1 MKRSQDSDQ
10 SERLKS
16 ICEFLSTATG
26 LRHEILEEEK
36 VTISQKTDSKTI
48 SVDMSLVTDVL
59 SRKDTDGNDFIQINF
74 NNSRKIL
81 LTTTLIG
88 FKPAPI
94 QGLDMQKLPK
104 VVTTPDL
111 NSVFE
116 AIEEAMSYR
125 VSNEEVETLKK
136 VYDSILAG
144 GELVGFDLLQ
154 ERQWIWSLLNS
165 KATA

>member
-1 MKRSQDSDQ
+1 MKRAQDPIQ
-10 SERLKS
+10 TERLKS
-16 ICEFLSTATG
+16 ICDFLGTATG
-26 LRHEILEEEK
+26 LKHKILEDEKVSISQRTDNKEILFDIAEVSE
-36 VTISQKTDSKTI
+36 
-48 SVDMSLVTDVL
+48 VL
-59 SRKDTDGNDFIQINF
+59 SRKDTEGNGFIQVNF
-74 NNSRKIL
+74 TNSRKIL

-88 FKPAPI
+88 FKPAPV

-125 VSNEEVETLKK
+125 VSSEELDTLKK
-136 VYDSILAG
+136 VYNSILAG

-165 KATA
+165 KASA

>member
-1 MKRSQDSDQ
+1 MKRSQDSEQ

-16 ICEFLSTATG
+16 ICEFLKTATG
-26 LRHEILEEEK
+26 LKHEILESDK
-36 VTISQKTDSKTI
+36 VTISQRADNKTI
-48 SVDMSLVTDVL
+48 SVDMTVVTDVL
-59 SRKDTDGNDFIQINF
+59 SRKDTDGNDFIQVNF
-74 NNSRKIL
+74 SNSRKIL

-88 FKPAPI
+88 FKPAPVH
-94 QGLDMQKLPK
+94 GLDMQKLPK

-125 VSNEEVETLKK
+125 VSSEELETLKK

-144 GELVGFDLLQ
+144 GEMVGFDLLQ
-154 ERQWIWSLLNS
+154 ERQWIWSLMNS

>member
-1 MKRSQDSDQ
+1 MKRSQDSVQ
-10 SERLKS
+10 AGRLKS
-16 ICEFLSTATG
+16 ICEFLATATG
-26 LRHEILEEEK
+26 LKHEIVEDEK
-36 VTISQKTDSKTI
+36 ITISQVADNKAI
-48 SVDMSLVTDVL
+48 AFEMNLVTDVL
-59 SRKDTDGNDFIQINF
+59 SRKDTEGNDFVQINF
-74 NNSRKIL
+74 SNSRKIL

-125 VSNEEVETLKK
+125 VSSEELDTLKK
-136 VYDSILAG
+136 VYNSILAG
-144 GELVGFDLLQ
+144 GEMVGFDLLQ

-165 KATA
+165 KASA